1 MANTYKNIVI
11 TPNRSSNTADPKVVY
26 SGGNT
31 TANTD
36 ITLNVYPDSNGTL
49 SWEGSA
55 GQLFSIT
62 NDLSNNIF
70 GVNDVSGIPSL
81 EVYAN
86 GLVSIAPF
94 GGNVV
99 IGNTAEFILS
109 PGTGLHANG
118 SFGTAGQVLHS
129 NGSAVY
135 WAADDNAGGTV
146 TSVASAN
153 GIGGG
158 TITTSGTL
166 YAVAGNSTV
175 FVNSSGIH
183 VNTAA
188 LPADGVTSV
197 ATGSGLTGGTITA
210 TGTVSVLANNGITAN
225 TTGLF
230 VTQGTG
236 TVVNSSGVHVTNVPN
251 AITFNNGGAG
261 AASGSTYTGSSTLTV
276 SYNTVGAP
284 STTGTNASG
293 TWSISINGSAAS
305 ATNAS
310 AATNATNA
318 SNLGGVA
325 AASYAQLS
333 GATFT
338 GTVSVPSGFTIR
350 KQDNANEGGEFYIEK
365 ATNSTLAGNIIID
378 NNTNSIRIFEGSGS
392 FRGAYL
398 DISACGSQSAL
409 LHSSNYNSFAPTLT
423 GTGASGTWS
432 ININGSA
439 ASATNASAATNATT
453 ATNWGT
459 YGAVPAAGSSGGT
472 PSTIPRSDVNGY
484 TYFGYINSSTSNSEN
499 PGVSQVIV
507 TNGSDNFYRKSSIAS
522 FTTYL
527 TGTASLLTANNATNL
542 GGVTSSSY
550 LRRDST
556 AAITAGYTLTPGN
569 LGTISTGTTTLN
581 PATANYQYY
590 TNAGAHTIAAPSSDC
605 AIDVLVTNSA
615 TAGAITLSGFTAPTG
630 GGGDT
635 YATTNGNRYILIVRR
650 INGVSTYSWKALQ

>member
-62 NDLSNNIF
+62 NDLSNNLF

-310 AATNATNA
+310 AATNATYATSAGSAPNPNA
-318 SNLGGVA
+318 VTFNNGGA
-325 AASYAQLS
+325 GAASGSTYTGSATLTVS
-333 GATFT
+333 YNTVGAPSTT
-338 GTVSVPSGFTIR
+338 GT
-350 KQDNANEGGEFYIEK
+350 N
-365 ATNSTLAGNIIID
+365 
-378 NNTNSIRIFEGSGS
+378 
-392 FRGAYL
+392 
-398 DISACGSQSAL
+398 
-409 LHSSNYNSFAPTLT
+409 
-423 GTGASGTWS
+423 ASGTWS
-432 ININGSA
+432 ISINGSA